1 MTMEIFTIAK
11 DVKNEIVIEKSR
23 FICTLKKVQ
32 TEAEAQDFIKAV
44 KKEYW
49 NATHNCSAYLLN
61 EQAQRSSDDGE
72 PSGTAGIPMLEV
84 LRKTN
89 VQMVAAVVTRY
100 FGGVKLGAGGLVRA
114 YTNSV
119 AEAIKKAGRAKRVEL
134 GVFVFTVNPNDSG
147 KILNMLY
154 ADNRYAIKQ
163 VAYEERTKITF
174 LISRDEQQEAEQYLT
189 QLLQM
194 PVELTFVESQFTEIA
209 VEQ

>member
-1 MTMEIFTIAK
+1 M
-11 DVKNEIVIEKSR
+11 
-23 FICTLKKVQ
+23 
-32 TEAEAQDFIKAV
+32 
-44 KKEYW
+44 
-49 NATHNCSAYLLN
+49 
-61 EQAQRSSDDGE
+61 
-72 PSGTAGIPMLEV
+72 
-84 LRKTN
+84 
-89 VQMVAAVVTRY
+89 
-100 FGGVKLGAGGLVRA
+100 
-114 YTNSV
+114 

-174 LISRDEQQEAEQYLT
+174 LITKDEQQEAEQHLT

-194 PVELTFVESQFTEIA
+194 SVELEFVESQFTEIA